1 MEVRTQELGISW
13 EKFKVYQKDIAP
25 AILFAR
31 DKQNTEG

>member
-13 EKFKVYQKDIAP
+13 KKFKVYQKDIAP
-25 AILFAR
+25 AILFAL